1 MFSDAQNFVT
11 AILRKFQL
19 PRPRKTKIYDVF
31 SKDGFII
38 SNFPKSRSVPY
49 KGAQQGFFG
58 TRDLPL
64 FEMEY
69 REIGF
74 SNCGKRD

>member
-49 KGAQQGFFG
+49 KGAQ
-58 TRDLPL
+58 
-64 FEMEY
+64 
-69 REIGF
+69 
-74 SNCGKRD
+74 